1 VSVEKSGE
9 SFQDKEEKEN
19 EASTSKM
26 QIKWK
31 LSELNFIELLNIN
44 TLLALVGID
53 NFQKLE

>member
-26 QIKWK
+26 EIIRIKFYRIANYK
-31 LSELNFIELLNIN
+31 LFISIS
-44 TLLALVGID
+44 GD
-53 NFQKLE
+53 

>member
-31 LSELNFIELLNIN
+31 LSE
-44 TLLALVGID
+44 
-53 NFQKLE
+53 